1 MPCRRGA
8 INFERIM
15 RILLTLAGAGCVV
28 ALGAAGEPARAQGQ
42 YQATLKDCLQIQ
54 NDADRLKCYDR
65 IAAGAGA
72 GNGSPNGGPAWEV
85 TDQRSPLDD
94 SPLVNATMPAADGR
108 ASLLL
113 RCKDRKTD
121 VAVGIRGFTKC
132 GGDVRVIYRID
143 QNPSTDAQW
152 TSSSTCYLA
161 IAPQPVPFV
170 RALKDQSK
178 VYFRLYDHNGATHD
192 AEFQVGKVSDIR
204 TRLAEACDWDA
215 KAGSDPAPV
224 PAGGAGAPKAAPK
237 APPKK

>member
-1 MPCRRGA
+1 
-8 INFERIM
+8 M
-15 RILLTLAGAGCVV
+15 RILLTLACAGCVV
-28 ALGAAGEPARAQGQ
+28 ALGAAGERARAQGQ
-42 YQATLKDCLQIQ
+42 FQVTLKDCLQIQ
-54 NDADRLKCYDR
+54 DDADRLKCYDR
-65 IAAGAGA
+65 VATGAGA
-72 GNGSPNGGPAWEV
+72 SGSSPNGAPAWDV

-152 TSSSTCYLA
+152 ASSSTCYLA

-192 AEFQVGKVSDIR
+192 AELQVGKVSEIR
-204 TRLAEACDWDA
+204 GRLAEACDWDA
-215 KAGSDPAPV
+215 AGKGSEKASDPPA
-224 PAGGAGAPKAAPK
+224 PAGGAGAPKAAPR